1 MASPYANRY
10 LEQFPKDKTNQLYTF
25 VAFIAGALA
34 AVLGVASLLDP
45 ELFLGFEITSGKT
58 VLFWLGILGSIYA
71 AARAAVPEDNLV
83 LDPEFALTNVIECT
97 RYCPASWQG
106 RLHSDEVRREFATLY
121 KLKIVMILEEI
132 LSMVFAPYIM
142 IFSLPKSCER
152 IIDFFRE
159 FTVHLDG
166 LGHVCSFAVFDFKK
180 GVEHPAPV
188 PAGKQP
194 DEAAGLRDD
203 YYATKDDKMYTS
215 YVGFCNEYFDEK
227 PGRGK
232 GSKRNLPRPHIPP
245 PSFPGLM
252 SPPLAA
258 GSSRHAAALRQS
270 MHRIHRFG
278 PVTTHSSP
286 VHSTLLDA
294 HHQPSKSGTH
304 PSHSRYRSKRPPLD
318 DPDELEEED
327 GAGLPVQQPPVRT
340 SNKVIEE
347 DSELGDSWRT
357 THGTQLDG
365 DNDHPE
371 TGIGIESKGAG
382 VLGLLYQFQKART
395 EGRGAGVGV

>member
-10 LEQFPKDKTNQLYTF
+10 LEQFPKNKTNQLYTF

-45 ELFLGFEITSGKT
+45 ELFLGFEITPGKT
-58 VLFWLGILGSIYA
+58 VLFWLGILGSVYA
-71 AARAAVPEDNLV
+71 AARSAVPEDNLV

-97 RYCPASWQG
+97 RYNPASWQG
-106 RLHSDEVRREFATLY
+106 RLHSDEVRREFANLY
-121 KLKIVMILEEI
+121 KLKIVIILEEI

-159 FTVHLDG
+159 FTVHVDG

-180 GVEHPAPV
+180 GVEHPAPIS
-188 PAGKQP
+188 AGKQL
-194 DEAAGLRDD
+194 DEPLGLRDD
-203 YYATKDDKMYTS
+203 YYAAKDDKMYTS
-215 YVGFCNEYFDEK
+215 YVGFCNEYLDER
-227 PGRGK
+227 PSRGK
-232 GSKRNLPRPHIPP
+232 GSKRNLPRPYIPP

-270 MHRIHRFG
+270 MHRTSRIG
-278 PVTTHSSP
+278 PMVNHPSPMHSA
-286 VHSTLLDA
+286 LLDA
-294 HHQPSKSGTH
+294 HHQPSMSVTH
-304 PSHSRYRSKRPPLD
+304 PSHSKYRPNRSPLD

-327 GAGLPVQQPPVRT
+327 KPGPPVHQLTFRT

-357 THGTQLDG
+357 THAAQLDG
-365 DNDHPE
+365 DDDHRE
-371 TGIGIESKGAG
+371 NRVEIDSKGAG
-382 VLGLLYQFQKART
+382 VLGLLYQFQRART
-395 EGRGAGVGV
+395 EGRGAGVGI